1 MWHQN
6 MKLFIVFWIILFAIS
21 MHTVPR
27 TFDSL
32 QSNPIDAFR
41 LVRIISMAIT
51 ATLVV
56 YPLLSLRCIELAF
69 RPPLCYVLLYA
80 FMAFISIIYSPLK
93 ALTLWKSTEILVGV
107 GLATVVSVN
116 YIYKGPEKFL
126 KINTI
131 FLCLLVIIME
141 MESIISPERAWRW
154 RGEGILRMQ
163 LGGVMPYMNPS
174 AFGYIAAIASA
185 MSFAS
190 LLRNKGKGERWLYA
204 ILFVASTVGTILS
217 HCRTAM
223 GAFVVA
229 IALILMLNRKFLLS
243 LIVLSISLVTIFFIP
258 QTQSYWLRNQEV
270 FQVQGISGRSLH
282 WQYVW
287 TIAKESPVYGYG
299 FYAAQKV
306 LFNSDTTDNFYLDIF
321 LGMGILGVFIMTV
334 LIFNVWRNVFYIS
347 LKAWK
352 SQDESQL
359 ETASKLLGML
369 VILSVIGL
377 TTRGF
382 SIHSEAF
389 MVFMTIVTSIQII
402 RNGET
407 EDIEEE
413 VPIAEETNFI
423 TQPNMV
429 EK

>member
-1 MWHQN
+1 

-21 MHTVPR
+21 MHTAPR
-27 TFDSL
+27 TL
-32 QSNPIDAFR
+32 TRLESNPIDAFR
-41 LVRIISMAIT
+41 LVRIISMAI
-51 ATLVV
+51 AAILVM

-69 RPPLCYVLLYA
+69 RPPLSYVLLYVS
-80 FMAFISIIYSPLK
+80 MAFISIIYSPLK
-93 ALTLWKSTEILVGV
+93 ALTLWKSTEILVDI

-131 FLCLLVIIME
+131 FLCFLVLILE
-141 MESIISPERAWRW
+141 TESIISPEHAWRW
-154 RGEGILRMQ
+154 RNEGILRMQ
-163 LGGVMPYMNPS
+163 LGGALPSMNPTV
-174 AFGYIAAIASA
+174 FGYISAVASV

-190 LLRNKGKGERWLYA
+190 LLRNDGERKRGFYA
-204 ILFVASTVGTILS
+204 ILFIASMVGTILS

-223 GAFVVA
+223 IAFVVA
-229 IALILMLNRKFLLS
+229 VTLILFLKRKYL
-243 LIVLSISLVTIFFIP
+243 ISLVVLFVALVTILFIP
-258 QTQSYWLRNQEV
+258 QTQAYWLKTQEV
-270 FQVQGISGRSLH
+270 QQVTQLTGRTFL
-282 WQYVW
+282 WPLVW
-287 TIAKESPVYGYG
+287 NAIKESPVYGYG
-299 FYAAQKV
+299 FYSAQKV
-306 LFNSDTTDNFYLDIF
+306 IFDSDTTDNFYLDIF
-321 LGMGILGVFIMTV
+321 LGLGLLGVFIMSV
-334 LIFNVWRNVFYIS
+334 LILSVLKNIFYIS

-352 SQDESQL
+352 SQDESQI
-359 ETASKLLGML
+359 ETASKLLGMI
-369 VILSVIGL
+369 VIMSVIGL

-413 VPIAEETNFI
+413 VPIAEETNLI